1 MPLHR
6 LFRREGVGVGVE
18 VGVGVSELGEE
29 GRGGLRVVKVWRE
42 RKCACSLC
50 LRYDPFIGYR

>member
-1 MPLHR
+1 M
-6 LFRREGVGVGVE
+6 G